1 VRDDFSQ
8 SVRRSLAHR
17 VDLLCSNPDCRAHTT
32 GPQSDPS
39 KVIDVGVAAHITAA
53 SPGGP
58 RFDPDLSDKERA
70 SATNGVW
77 LCQNCAKL
85 IDSDVARFS
94 AIVLRGWKLGAEW
107 DAKQRIGKT
116 NSTQRRASRRVEAE
130 LKRDHRVRD
139 ELQKAMLKSS
149 VERMKRPPGQSRP
162 WKFAKGEFIVHRLGE
177 TSYPSI
183 DESPGISDW
192 FKLESFDFYHN
203 GIEGILDIEYVLVS
217 DDTRQW
223 APLDYAQS
231 QQTFPDR
238 LHVAKIFKTGK
249 IPWHNIRHYDL
260 GGDEYYRGP
269 HLYCLYANDG
279 MPYEGFGYYVIN
291 EPDSYE
297 FELPTQ
303 HRVDLTSLLGRESG
317 WPAT

>member
-1 VRDDFSQ
+1 MRDEFSQ

-17 VDLLCSNPDCRAHTT
+17 VGLLCSNPECGAHTT

-58 RFDPDLSDKERA
+58 RFDPNLSDKERA
-70 SATNGVW
+70 SATNGIW

-94 AIVLRGWKLGAEW
+94 ALVLRGWKLGAER

-116 NSTQRRASRRVEAE
+116 NSTQRRATSRIEAE

-139 ELQKAMLKSS
+139 DLQKAMLKSS

-162 WKFAKGEFIVHRLGE
+162 WKFAEGEFIVHRLGE

-183 DESPGISDW
+183 DEGPGISDW

-203 GIEGILDIEYVLVS
+203 GIERILDIEYALVS
-217 DDTRQW
+217 GDTGRW
-223 APLDYAQS
+223 ASLDYAQS
-231 QQTFPDR
+231 QQD
-238 LHVAKIFKTGK
+238 
-249 IPWHNIRHYDL
+249 IR
-260 GGDEYYRGP
+260 
-269 HLYCLYANDG
+269 
-279 MPYEGFGYYVIN
+279 
-291 EPDSYE
+291 
-297 FELPTQ
+297 Q
-303 HRVDLTSLLGRESG
+303 
-317 WPAT
+317 

>member
-1 VRDDFSQ
+1 
-8 SVRRSLAHR
+8 
-17 VDLLCSNPDCRAHTT
+17 
-32 GPQSDPS
+32 
-39 KVIDVGVAAHITAA
+39 VIDVGVAAHITAA

-58 RFDPDLSDKERA
+58 RFDPNLSDKERA
-70 SATNGVW
+70 SATNGIW

-85 IDSDVARFS
+85 VDSDVARFS
-94 AIVLRGWKLGAEW
+94 ALVLRGWKLGAEW

-116 NSTQRRASRRVEAE
+116 NSTQRRASSRIEGE

-139 ELQKAMLKSS
+139 DLQKAMLKSS

-162 WKFAKGEFIVHRLGE
+162 WKFAEGEFIVHRLGE
-177 TSYPSI
+177 TNYPSI
-183 DESPGISDW
+183 DEGPGISDW

-203 GIEGILDIEYVLVS
+203 GIEGILDIEYALVS

-223 APLDYAQS
+223 ASLDYAQS

-238 LHVAKIFKTGK
+238 IHVAKIFKTGT
-249 IPWHNIRHYDL
+249 IPWRSIRHYDL
-260 GGDEYYRGP
+260 GGDEYYRCP
-269 HLYCLYANDG
+269 HLYCFYANDG

-297 FELPTQ
+297 FELPIQ
-303 HRVDLTSLLGRESG
+303 HRVDLTSLLGKEGG
-317 WPAT
+317 WPTP

>member
-1 VRDDFSQ
+1 MRDDFSQ

-17 VDLLCSNPDCRAHTT
+17 VSLLCSNPDCRAQTT

-58 RFDPDLSDKERA
+58 RFDPNLGDKERA
-70 SATNGVW
+70 NATNGIW

-94 AIVLRGWKLGAEW
+94 ALVLQGWKLGAEW
-107 DAKQRIGKT
+107 DAKQRIGKS
-116 NSTQRRASRRVEAE
+116 NSTQRRTNSRIEAE

-139 ELQKAMLKSS
+139 DLQKAMLKSS

-162 WKFAKGEFIVHRLGE
+162 WKFAEGEFIVHRLGE
-177 TSYPSI
+177 TGYPST
-183 DESPGISDW
+183 DETPGISDW

-203 GIEGILDIEYVLVS
+203 GIEGILDIEYALVS

-223 APLDYAQS
+223 VSLDYDQS
-231 QQTFPDR
+231 QQTFPDGFH
-238 LHVAKIFKTGK
+238 LAKIFKTGK
-249 IPWHNIRHYDL
+249 IPWRNI
-260 GGDEYYRGP
+260 
-269 HLYCLYANDG
+269 
-279 MPYEGFGYYVIN
+279 
-291 EPDSYE
+291 
-297 FELPTQ
+297 
-303 HRVDLTSLLGRESG
+303 
-317 WPAT
+317 